1 MESEAELI
9 MTEPN
14 AGTTTDRCLEA
25 SGLVES
31 EAYRLALDEVAWL
44 LGHASR
50 LSATRLELPL
60 FLQIELP
67 GDGGDLK
74 ELLIDLLIMES
85 RLAGRGERL
94 QDRLAELT
102 DETVAAGV
110 SMDEQRLRE
119 AVVEILEAAT
129 HVETA
134 EEYSP

>member
-1 MESEAELI
+1 

-14 AGTTTDRCLEA
+14 AGTTTDRCLGA

-50 LSATRLELPL
+50 LSATCLELPL

-74 ELLIDLLIMES
+74 ELLTDLIIMES
-85 RLAGRGERL
+85 RLASRGERL
-94 QDRLAELT
+94 HGQLAELT

-110 SMDEQRLRE
+110 SVDEQRLRE
-119 AVVEILEAAT
+119 AVVEILEAAA

>member
-1 MESEAELI
+1 